1 MTNPLRPQAQE
12 KSIVLGVD
20 GCPFGWVGIEVEIG
34 TRRTSIRYFK
44 DFASLLSQSSS
55 VNLIGI
61 DIPIGLLEK
70 GTRACDQAAR
80 RLLGKPRA
88 SSVFPAPARAVLSA
102 RTYSEACRLS
112 LQANG
117 KKITKQTWNIL
128 KKVREVD
135 SVITSEH
142 QDRIF
147 EVHPEISFWALNRQ
161 QPMNH
166 KKSSSAGRAERLHL
180 LRLHYPDIDG
190 LLAQLDRKKAASHDL
205 LDAAA
210 AAWTAERI
218 STGSARSD
226 STPEVDSRGLRAEI
240 TY

>member
-1 MTNPLRPQAQE
+1 MTDPVRRQAQE

-55 VNLIGI
+55 VNRIGI

-70 GTRACDQAAR
+70 GARACDQAAR
-80 RLLGKPRA
+80 RLLGRPRA
-88 SSVFPAPARAVLSA
+88 SSVFPAPARPVLSA
-102 RTYSEACRLS
+102 RIYSEACRLS
-112 LQANG
+112 LQAYG
-117 KKITKQTWNIL
+117 KKMSKQSWNIL

-135 SVITSEH
+135 SVITSKH
-142 QDRIF
+142 RDRIF
-147 EVHPEISFWALNRQ
+147 EVHPEISFWALNWQ
-161 QPMNH
+161 QPMIH
-166 KKSSSAGRAERLHL
+166 KKSSSAGKAERLQL

-190 LLAQLDRKKAASHDL
+190 LLAPLDRKKAAPHDL

-218 STGSARSD
+218 STGSARSV
-226 STPEVDSRGLRAEI
+226 STPELDSRGLRAEI

>member
-1 MTNPLRPQAQE
+1 MTDPVKPQAQE
-12 KSIVLGVD
+12 NLIVLGLD

-55 VNLIGI
+55 VNLIAI

-70 GTRACDQAAR
+70 GARACDQAAR
-80 RLLGKPRA
+80 RLLGRPRA
-88 SSVFPAPARAVLSA
+88 SSVFPAPARAVLA
-102 RTYSEACRLS
+102 AQNYPEACRLS
-112 LQANG
+112 LQAIG
-117 KKITKQTWNIL
+117 KKISIQTWHIL
-128 KKVREVD
+128 EKVCEVD
-135 SVITSEH
+135 SVISSEH

-147 EVHPEISFWALNRQ
+147 EVHPEISFWAINTQ
-161 QPMNH
+161 QPMKH
-166 KKSSSAGRAERLHL
+166 KKSSSAGRAERLKL
-180 LRLHYPDIDG
+180 LRSLYPDIDG
-190 LLAQLDRKKAASHDL
+190 LLAQLDRKKAAPDDL

-218 STGSARSD
+218 STGSARSV
-226 STPEVDSRGLRAEI
+226 SPPEKDSRGLRAEI

>member
-1 MTNPLRPQAQE
+1 MTEPVRPQARE
-12 KSIVLGVD
+12 NLIVLGAD

-34 TRRTSIRYFK
+34 TGRTSIRYFE

-55 VNLIGI
+55 VNRIGV

-70 GTRACDQAAR
+70 KARACDQAAR
-80 RLLGKPRA
+80 RLLGRPRA

-102 RTYSEACRLS
+102 QTYSEACRLS
-112 LQANG
+112 LQVNG

-128 KKVREVD
+128 KKVREAD
-135 SVITSEH
+135 SVITPQN

-147 EVHPEISFWALNRQ
+147 EVHPEISFWAINRQ
-161 QPMNH
+161 QPMKH
-166 KKSSSAGRAERLHL
+166 KKSSSAGRAERLQL

-190 LLAQLDRKKAASHDL
+190 LLAQLDRKKATPHDL

-218 STGSARSD
+218 STGSARSV
-226 STPEVDSRGLRAEI
+226 STPELDSRGLRAEI